1 MVKSTISSS
10 TNDCQNFFFPIFIT
24 DKALWIINAL
34 KKSEFKK
41 GMDRN
46 ARNHKNKEKRKSN
59 VNSET
64 KIVVLYIY
72 RKTEHKTKWTT
83 TPETKSPGIFSFKW
97 ITNSKT
103 QKNYKKRT
111 YWTRELVPIS
121 QPAGQWVGKQS
132 NRREATKG
140 ENGAIEIVFRRI
152 WLAVWKMQLR
162 RLGHAW
168 GHLIIFLFMAAFD
181 AGSLRSHDLK
191 WAFSLSCSRTIY

>member
-1 MVKSTISSS
+1 MVKLTLSSS
-10 TNDCQNFFFPIFIT
+10 TNDCQNFFLPIFIT

-97 ITNSKT
+97 ITNSKI
-103 QKNYKKRT
+103 QKNYKKRERT
-111 YWTRELVPIS
+111 
-121 QPAGQWVGKQS
+121 GQESWFPFPSVLDNEWV
-132 NRREATKG
+132 NR
-140 ENGAIEIVFRRI
+140 AIEEKQQKGKTV
-152 WLAVWKMQLR
+152 Q
-162 RLGHAW
+162 
-168 GHLIIFLFMAAFD
+168 
-181 AGSLRSHDLK
+181 
-191 WAFSLSCSRTIY
+191 